1 MTTLSVAVVGAGPSG
16 FYAVDAMLDAFPGC
30 SVDLIDR
37 WPFPFGLVRSG
48 VAPDHLNTK
57 NVTKLYEKT
66 LDKPGVRFVG
76 NVELGRDLS
85 YEELKSLFDV
95 VILAF
100 GMEEPRLLDVPGANL
115 PGVISVTDFVGWYNA
130 TPDSKDCADLVSRAR
145 SAVVV
150 GNGNVALDIARLLAK
165 TKDELIATD
174 IVPAAADAMVRAPLN
189 DIYVVGRRGPVEAS
203 FSFPELSEFGD
214 LEEAQTLVDG
224 ANIPG
229 DASAAE
235 ETVRKK
241 KERNLR
247 VLRTFAEEKAS
258 SKPVRVHFL
267 FHASPVEVIGE
278 DHMTAVKMIRNK
290 IVAGK
295 AVATKESF
303 VIDTDLLIPAI
314 GYRMTYLEG
323 LPSLADGGGISN
335 EDGRVE
341 QGVYVVGWARR
352 GPTGVI
358 GTNRV
363 DSRKVVGLISV
374 DSPVA
379 SKPGRSSLDALLS
392 KRKVSSV
399 DVPHWRR
406 IDAAE
411 IALGG
416 GGRPRVK
423 FNTVE
428 EMLRFGKEKFA
439 A

>member
-1 MTTLSVAVVGAGPSG
+1 MMPLSVAVVGAGPSG

-30 SVDLIDR
+30 SIDLIDR
-37 WPFPFGLVRSG
+37 WPCPFGLVRSG

-57 NVTKLYEKT
+57 NVTKLYEKI

-76 NVELGRDLS
+76 NVELGRDLN
-85 YEELKSLFDV
+85 YEELKSLFDI

-100 GMEEPRLLDVPGANL
+100 GMEQPRSFDIPGADL
-115 PGVISVTDFVGWYNA
+115 RGVISVTDFVGWYNA
-130 TPDSKDCADLVSRAR
+130 VPESKDCAGLVSRSR

-165 TKDELIATD
+165 TEDELLTTD

-224 ANIPG
+224 ANIPE

-235 ETVRKK
+235 ESVRKK

-258 SKPVRVHFL
+258 EKPVRVHFV
-267 FHASPVEVIGE
+267 FHASPVEIIGE
-278 DHMTAVKMIRNK
+278 DHVTAVKMIRNK

-295 AVATKESF
+295 AVATNDSF
-303 VIDTDLLIPAI
+303 TIGADLLIPAI
-314 GYRMTYLEG
+314 GYRMTRLEG
-323 LPSLADGGGISN
+323 LPSLSDGGGVSN

-363 DSRKVVGLISV
+363 DSRRVVGLISV

-379 SKPGRSSLDALLS
+379 SKPGRSGFDGLLS

-399 DVPHWRR
+399 DVAHWRR
-406 IDAAE
+406 IDNAE
-411 IALGG
+411 IALAGE
-416 GGRPRVK
+416 GRPRVK

-428 EMLRFGKEKFA
+428 AMLRFGKEKCA